1 MNFFQNPSKPA
12 TTEGRLLA
20 RPMQPSQTAPLG
32 LQPLELDS
40 DRDGFLY
47 VPIGYRVD
55 QPAPLVLMLHN
66 AGSNAKDGLLPFQ
79 HLADTQGLILLAP
92 TSRSGTWD
100 ILLNRYGPDIAF
112 IDQAL
117 MQTFSRYAIDIRH
130 VAIEGFSD
138 GASYALSVGITN
150 GDLFTHIIAFS
161 PEFIAPTLSRGKP
174 RLFLSHGRWD
184 NILPVRQC
192 SRKIVPLLERAGYDV
207 LYREFYGFHTVPNA
221 IAHEASDWFLSQ
233 EGAYLQPQMH

>member
-12 TTEGRLLA
+12 ITEGRLLA
-20 RPMQPSQTAPLG
+20 RPTQPSETAPLG
-32 LQPLELDS
+32 LQALELDS

-55 QPAPLVLMLHN
+55 KPAPLVLMLHGAGGN
-66 AGSNAKDGLLPFQ
+66 ANDGLLPLQ

-92 TSRSGTWD
+92 TSRSRTWD
-100 ILLNRYGPDIAF
+100 IILDRYGPDIAF

-117 MQTFSRYAIDIRH
+117 MQTFSRYAIDISH
-130 VAIEGFSD
+130 IAVEGFSD

-150 GDLFTHIIAFS
+150 GDLFTHVMAFS
-161 PEFIAPTLSRGKP
+161 PGFIAPTLATGKP

-184 NILPVRQC
+184 NVLPVSQC
-192 SRKIVPLLERAGYDV
+192 SRKIVPLLQREGYDV
-207 LYREFYGFHTVPNA
+207 LYREFYGFHTVPKA
-221 IAHEASDWFLSQ
+221 IACEASDWFLSQ
-233 EGAYLQPQMH
+233 EARYIRMRP